1 MKKLALFA
9 FTLLSA
15 WAMTAKTITG
25 PVDYVSPLV
34 GTQSKHALSTG
45 NTYPAIAL
53 PWGMNFWV
61 PQTGKMG
68 DGWAYTYDADK
79 IRGFKQTHQPSPWIN
94 DYGQF
99 AIMPVT
105 GKAVFNQDERASWF
119 SHKAETATPYYYKVY
134 LADHDV
140 VTEIA
145 PTERAAAFRFTFP
158 ENDHSY
164 VVVDAFDKGS
174 FVKVIPS
181 ENKIIGYTTK
191 NSGGVPANFK
201 NYFVLVFDKPFTYT
215 AAVASGVIDTNKLEA
230 TDNHAGA
237 LIGFKTR
244 KGEQVNVRVASSF
257 ISPEQAEL
265 NLKELGTDNIEQI
278 AAKGRKVW
286 NDVLG
291 RISMAKNNLVV
302 AQAYAQSAK
311 ITSADQAAK
320 KPMISEI
327 YKYYQAR
334 CKQSDVMDFDD
345 LLLQTNILFR
355 DFPEILEKY
364 QKKFDYILVDEY
376 QDTNYS
382 QYLIIKRLAEQ
393 HKNICVVGDDA
404 QSIYSFRGARIEN
417 ILNFRNDYPGYKLCK
432 LEQNYRSTTTI
443 VDAANS
449 IISRNNEQIPKKTFS
464 QNEEGDKIRVMK
476 ALSDKEE
483 GFQVAQEIFRISQN
497 EQAEFNNFA
506 ILYRTN
512 AQSRIME
519 EALRKRN
526 IPYKIYGGLSFYQR
540 KEIKDLIAYLR
551 LTINQNDEEAL
562 KRIINYPRR
571 GIGDTTIDKLKE
583 VAQKYNVSIWTLLCN
598 LNKVPGMVSVMT
610 AAKLTHFRQLIEGFT
625 EIAKEENAYE
635 TTYRVAKA
643 SGIIE
648 DLSSDDTPEGVSR
661 RENIQELMNA
671 VKDFCETAY
680 KEGRDDKLPAFLEGV
695 ALLTDQ
701 DSEKPEDNNKVTLM
715 TIHSAKGLEF
725 ENVFIVG
732 MEEEL
737 FPAQQS
743 AYSPSALE
751 EERRLFYVAL
761 TRAEKRV
768 IMTYSTSRYKN
779 GNVVYPQPSR
789 FIAEI
794 DPHYLDGFFTPARPS
809 MGRSLHGPGIQ
820 EKVARPNITLQPKV
834 EVPDIDTSK
843 LVPINGE
850 QIIPGMV
857 IFHPNFGPGK
867 VISIDGLGVNKKA
880 KVMFPK
886 HGQKVLLLKFA
897 KLYVQGHTN

>member
-1 MKKLALFA
+1 MQKRIA
-9 FTLLSA
+9 T
-15 WAMTAKTITG
+15 
-25 PVDYVSPLV
+25 LV
-34 GTQSKHALSTG
+34 GSSNAGNLWMGTFHSIFSKILRVEAEHLGYSS
-45 NTYPAIAL
+45 
-53 PWGMNFWV
+53 NF
-61 PQTGKMG
+61 TI
-68 DGWAYTYDADK
+68 YD
-79 IRGFKQTHQPSPWIN
+79 S
-94 DYGQF
+94 
-99 AIMPVT
+99 
-105 GKAVFNQDERASWF
+105 QDSKNLIK
-119 SHKAETATPYYYKVY
+119 SIVKDLKLDDKVY
-134 LADHDV
+134 
-140 VTEIA
+140 
-145 PTERAAAFRFTFP
+145 
-158 ENDHSY
+158 
-164 VVVDAFDKGS
+164 
-174 FVKVIPS
+174 
-181 ENKIIGYTTK
+181 
-191 NSGGVPANFK
+191 
-201 NYFVLVFDKPFTYT
+201 KP
-215 AAVASGVIDTNKLEA
+215 
-230 TDNHAGA
+230 
-237 LIGFKTR
+237 
-244 KGEQVNVRVASSF
+244 
-257 ISPEQAEL
+257 
-265 NLKELGTDNIEQI
+265 
-278 AAKGRKVW
+278 

-327 YKYYQAR
+327 YKYYQSR

-382 QYLIIKRLAEQ
+382 QYLIIKKLAEK
-393 HKNICVVGDDA
+393 HNNICVVGDDA

-432 LEQNYRSTTTI
+432 PEQNYRSTTTI

-449 IISRNNEQIPKKTFS
+449 IISRNKEQIPKKTFS
-464 QNEEGDKIRVMK
+464 ENEEGDKIRVMK
-476 ALSDKEE
+476 SLSDKEE

-497 EQAEFNNFA
+497 EQADFNDFA

-551 LTINQNDEEAL
+551 LTVNQNDEEAL

-583 VAQKYNVSIWTLLCN
+583 VSQKYNVSIWTVLCN
-598 LNKVPGMVSVMT
+598 LNKVPGTVSAMT

-635 TTYRVAKA
+635 TTYRIAKA

-661 RENIQELMNA
+661 RENIQELLNA

-680 KEGRDDKLPAFLEGV
+680 KEGREDKLPSFLEGV

-779 GNVVYPQPSR
+779 GNIVYPQPSR

-794 DPHYLDGFFTPARPS
+794 DPHYLEGFFTPARSSERTLNTP
-809 MGRSLHGPGIQ
+809 GRP
-820 EKVARPNITLQPKV
+820 ERMARPNIQLQPKV
-834 EVPDIDTSK
+834 EVPDIDTTK
-843 LVPINGE
+843 LKPINGDLVV
-850 QIIPGMV
+850 PGMV
-857 IFHPNFGPGK
+857 IFHPNFGAGK
-867 VISIDGLGVNKKA
+867 VVALDGLGVNKKA
-880 KVMFPK
+880 KVAFAQ

-897 KLYVQGHTN
+897 KLYVQEDTN

>member
-1 MKKLALFA
+1 MDFINELNENQREAVVNTEGPTLVIAGAGSGKTRVLTYRIAN
-9 FTLLSA
+9 LLS
-15 WAMTAKTITG
+15 K
-25 PVDYVSPLV
+25 
-34 GTQSKHALSTG
+34 
-45 NTYPAIAL
+45 
-53 PWGMNFWV
+53 
-61 PQTGKMG
+61 
-68 DGWAYTYDADK
+68 
-79 IRGFKQTHQPSPWIN
+79 
-94 DYGQF
+94 
-99 AIMPVT
+99 
-105 GKAVFNQDERASWF
+105 
-119 SHKAETATPYYYKVY
+119 
-134 LADHDV
+134 
-140 VTEIA
+140 
-145 PTERAAAFRFTFP
+145 
-158 ENDHSY
+158 
-164 VVVDAFDKGS
+164 
-174 FVKVIPS
+174 
-181 ENKIIGYTTK
+181 
-191 NSGGVPANFK
+191 GVPAYRILALTF
-201 NYFVLVFDKPFTYT
+201 
-215 AAVASGVIDTNKLEA
+215 TNKAAREMQ
-230 TDNHAGA
+230 
-237 LIGFKTR
+237 KR
-244 KGEQVNVRVASSF
+244 
-257 ISPEQAEL
+257 
-265 NLKELGTDNIEQI
+265 I
-278 AAKGRKVW
+278 AALVGQSNAANLWMGTFHSIFSKILRVEAEHLGYTSNFTIYDSQDSKNLIKSIVKDLRLDDKVYKP

-311 ITSADQAAK
+311 IVAADQAAK

-327 YKYYQAR
+327 YKYYQIR
-334 CKQSDVMDFDD
+334 CRQSDVMDFDD

-382 QYLIIKRLAEQ
+382 QYLIIKKLAEQ

-449 IISRNNEQIPKKTFS
+449 IISRNKEQIPKKTFS
-464 QNEEGDKIRVMK
+464 ENEEGDKIRVMK
-476 ALSDKEE
+476 AMSDKEE
-483 GFQVAQEIFRISQN
+483 GFQVAQEIFRVSQN
-497 EQAEFNNFA
+497 EQAEFSDFA

-540 KEIKDLIAYLR
+540 KEIKDLLAYLR
-551 LTINQNDEEAL
+551 LTVNQNDEEAL
-562 KRIINYPRR
+562 KRIINYPKR
-571 GIGDTTIDKLKE
+571 GIGDTTVDKLKE
-583 VAQKYNVSIWTLLCN
+583 VAQKYNASIWTVLCN
-598 LNKVPGMVSVMT
+598 LNKVPGVVSAAT
-610 AAKLTHFRQLIEGFT
+610 AAKLTNFRQLIEGFT
-625 EIAKEENAYE
+625 ELAKEENAYE
-635 TTYRVAKA
+635 TTYRIAKA

-648 DLSSDDTPEGVSR
+648 DLSADDTPEGVSR
-661 RENIQELMNA
+661 KENIQELLNA

-680 KEGRDDKLPAFLEGV
+680 NEAREDKLPAFLEGV

-732 MEEEL
+732 MEEDL

-743 AYSPSALE
+743 AYTPAALE

-768 IMTYSTSRYKN
+768 IMTYSSSRYKN

-794 DPHYLDGFFTPARPS
+794 NPVYLEGFFTPPRSSENRRLNIP
-809 MGRSLHGPGIQ
+809 GRTGKMVKP
-820 EKVARPNITLQPKV
+820 TLSPQAHV
-834 EVPDIDTSK
+834 EIPEIDTTK
-843 LVPINGE
+843 LRPLSGDSVV
-850 QIIPGMV
+850 PGMV
-857 IFHPNFGPGK
+857 IYHPNFGAGK
-867 VISIDGLGVNKKA
+867 IIALDGLGVNKKA
-880 KVMFPK
+880 KVLFPK

-897 KLYVQGHTN
+897 KLYVQEDTN

>member
-1 MKKLALFA
+1 MDFINELNESQKEAVINTEGPTLVIAGAGSGKTRVLTYRIAN
-9 FTLLSA
+9 LLS
-15 WAMTAKTITG
+15 
-25 PVDYVSPLV
+25 
-34 GTQSKHALSTG
+34 
-45 NTYPAIAL
+45 
-53 PWGMNFWV
+53 
-61 PQTGKMG
+61 
-68 DGWAYTYDADK
+68 
-79 IRGFKQTHQPSPWIN
+79 R
-94 DYGQF
+94 
-99 AIMPVT
+99 
-105 GKAVFNQDERASWF
+105 
-119 SHKAETATPYYYKVY
+119 
-134 LADHDV
+134 
-140 VTEIA
+140 
-145 PTERAAAFRFTFP
+145 
-158 ENDHSY
+158 
-164 VVVDAFDKGS
+164 
-174 FVKVIPS
+174 
-181 ENKIIGYTTK
+181 
-191 NSGGVPANFK
+191 GVPAYRILALTF
-201 NYFVLVFDKPFTYT
+201 
-215 AAVASGVIDTNKLEA
+215 TNKAAREMQKRIATLVGSSNAGNLWMGTFHSIFSKILRVEA
-230 TDNHAGA
+230 EHLGYSSNFTIYDSQDSKN
-237 LIGFKTR
+237 LIKSIV
-244 KGEQVNVRVASSF
+244 KD
-257 ISPEQAEL
+257 
-265 NLKELGTDNIEQI
+265 LKLDDKIY
-278 AAKGRKVW
+278 KP

-327 YKYYQAR
+327 YKYYQSR

-382 QYLIIKRLAEQ
+382 QYLIIKKLAEK
-393 HKNICVVGDDA
+393 HNNICVVGDDA

-449 IISRNNEQIPKKTFS
+449 IISRNKEQIPKKTFS
-464 QNEEGDKIRVMK
+464 ENEEGDKIRVMK
-476 ALSDKEE
+476 SLSDKEE

-497 EQAEFNNFA
+497 EQADFNDFA

-551 LTINQNDEEAL
+551 LTVNQNDEEAL

-571 GIGDTTIDKLKE
+571 GIGDSTIDKLKE
-583 VAQKYNVSIWTLLCN
+583 VSQKYNVSIWTVLCN
-598 LNKVPGMVSVMT
+598 LNKVPGTVSAMT

-635 TTYRVAKA
+635 TTYRIAKA

-661 RENIQELMNA
+661 RENIQELLNA

-680 KEGRDDKLPAFLEGV
+680 KEAREDKLPSFLEGV

-794 DPHYLDGFFTPARPS
+794 DPHYLEGFFTPARSSSERTLNIP
-809 MGRSLHGPGIQ
+809 GRP
-820 EKVARPNITLQPKV
+820 ERMARPNIQLQQKV

-843 LVPINGE
+843 LKPINGE
-850 QIIPGMV
+850 LIVPGMV
-857 IFHPNFGPGK
+857 IFHPNFGAGK
-867 VISIDGLGVNKKA
+867 VVALDGLGVNKKA
-880 KVMFPK
+880 KVAFAQ

>member
-1 MKKLALFA
+1 MDFINELNESQKEAVINTEGPTLVIAGAGSGKTRVLTYRIAN
-9 FTLLSA
+9 LLS
-15 WAMTAKTITG
+15 
-25 PVDYVSPLV
+25 
-34 GTQSKHALSTG
+34 
-45 NTYPAIAL
+45 
-53 PWGMNFWV
+53 
-61 PQTGKMG
+61 
-68 DGWAYTYDADK
+68 
-79 IRGFKQTHQPSPWIN
+79 R
-94 DYGQF
+94 
-99 AIMPVT
+99 
-105 GKAVFNQDERASWF
+105 
-119 SHKAETATPYYYKVY
+119 
-134 LADHDV
+134 
-140 VTEIA
+140 
-145 PTERAAAFRFTFP
+145 
-158 ENDHSY
+158 
-164 VVVDAFDKGS
+164 
-174 FVKVIPS
+174 
-181 ENKIIGYTTK
+181 
-191 NSGGVPANFK
+191 GVPAYRILALTF
-201 NYFVLVFDKPFTYT
+201 
-215 AAVASGVIDTNKLEA
+215 TNKAAREMQKRIATLVGSSNAGNLWMGTFHSIFSKILRVEA
-230 TDNHAGA
+230 EHLGYSSNFTIYDSQDSKN
-237 LIGFKTR
+237 LIKSIV
-244 KGEQVNVRVASSF
+244 KD
-257 ISPEQAEL
+257 
-265 NLKELGTDNIEQI
+265 LKLDDKIY
-278 AAKGRKVW
+278 KP

-327 YKYYQAR
+327 YKYYQSR

-382 QYLIIKRLAEQ
+382 QYLIIKKLAEK
-393 HKNICVVGDDA
+393 HNNICVVGDDA

-449 IISRNNEQIPKKTFS
+449 IISRNKEQIPKKTFS
-464 QNEEGDKIRVMK
+464 ENEEGDKIRVMK
-476 ALSDKEE
+476 SLSDKEE

-497 EQAEFNNFA
+497 EQADFNDFA

-551 LTINQNDEEAL
+551 LTVNQNDEEAL

-571 GIGDTTIDKLKE
+571 GIGDSTIDKLKE
-583 VAQKYNVSIWTLLCN
+583 VSQKYNVSIWTVLCN
-598 LNKVPGMVSVMT
+598 LNKVPGTVSAMT

-635 TTYRVAKA
+635 TTYRIAKA

-661 RENIQELMNA
+661 RENIQELLNA

-680 KEGRDDKLPAFLEGV
+680 KEAREDKLPSFLEGV

-732 MEEEL
+732 MGEEL

-794 DPHYLDGFFTPARPS
+794 DPHYLEGFFTPARSSSERTLNIP
-809 MGRSLHGPGIQ
+809 GRP
-820 EKVARPNITLQPKV
+820 ERMARPNIQLQQKV

-843 LVPINGE
+843 LKPINGE
-850 QIIPGMV
+850 LIVPGMV
-857 IFHPNFGPGK
+857 IFHPNFGAGK
-867 VISIDGLGVNKKA
+867 VVALDGLGVNKKA
-880 KVMFPK
+880 KVAFAQ

-897 KLYVQGHTN
+897 KLYVQEDTN

>member
-1 MKKLALFA
+1 MNESQKEAVINTEGPTLVIAGAGSGKTRVLTYRIAN
-9 FTLLSA
+9 LLS
-15 WAMTAKTITG
+15 
-25 PVDYVSPLV
+25 
-34 GTQSKHALSTG
+34 
-45 NTYPAIAL
+45 
-53 PWGMNFWV
+53 
-61 PQTGKMG
+61 
-68 DGWAYTYDADK
+68 
-79 IRGFKQTHQPSPWIN
+79 R
-94 DYGQF
+94 
-99 AIMPVT
+99 
-105 GKAVFNQDERASWF
+105 
-119 SHKAETATPYYYKVY
+119 
-134 LADHDV
+134 
-140 VTEIA
+140 
-145 PTERAAAFRFTFP
+145 
-158 ENDHSY
+158 
-164 VVVDAFDKGS
+164 
-174 FVKVIPS
+174 
-181 ENKIIGYTTK
+181 
-191 NSGGVPANFK
+191 GVPAYRILALTF
-201 NYFVLVFDKPFTYT
+201 
-215 AAVASGVIDTNKLEA
+215 TNKAAREMQKRIATLVGSSNAGNLWMGTFHSIFSKILRVEA
-230 TDNHAGA
+230 EHLGYSSNFTIYDSQDSKN
-237 LIGFKTR
+237 LIKSIV
-244 KGEQVNVRVASSF
+244 KD
-257 ISPEQAEL
+257 
-265 NLKELGTDNIEQI
+265 LKLDDKIY
-278 AAKGRKVW
+278 KP

-327 YKYYQAR
+327 YKYYQSR

-382 QYLIIKRLAEQ
+382 QYLIIKKLAEK
-393 HKNICVVGDDA
+393 HNNICVVGDDA

-449 IISRNNEQIPKKTFS
+449 IISRNKEQIPKKTFS
-464 QNEEGDKIRVMK
+464 ENEEGDKIRVMK
-476 ALSDKEE
+476 SLSDKEE

-497 EQAEFNNFA
+497 EQADFNDFA

-551 LTINQNDEEAL
+551 LTVNQNDEEAL

-571 GIGDTTIDKLKE
+571 GIGDSTIDKLKE
-583 VAQKYNVSIWTLLCN
+583 VSQKYNVSIWTVLCN
-598 LNKVPGMVSVMT
+598 LNKVPGTVSAMT

-635 TTYRVAKA
+635 TTYRIAKA

-661 RENIQELMNA
+661 RENIQELLNA

-680 KEGRDDKLPAFLEGV
+680 KEAREDKLPSFLEGV

-794 DPHYLDGFFTPARPS
+794 DPHYLEGFFTPARSSSERTLNIP
-809 MGRSLHGPGIQ
+809 GRP
-820 EKVARPNITLQPKV
+820 ERMARPNIQLQQKV

-843 LVPINGE
+843 LKPINGE
-850 QIIPGMV
+850 LIVPGMV
-857 IFHPNFGPGK
+857 IFHPNFGAGK
-867 VISIDGLGVNKKA
+867 VVALDGLGVNKKA
-880 KVMFPK
+880 KVVFAQ

-897 KLYVQGHTN
+897 KLYVQEDTN

>member
-1 MKKLALFA
+1 MDFINELNESQKEAVINTEGPTLVIAGAGSGKTRVLTYRIAN
-9 FTLLSA
+9 LLS
-15 WAMTAKTITG
+15 
-25 PVDYVSPLV
+25 
-34 GTQSKHALSTG
+34 
-45 NTYPAIAL
+45 
-53 PWGMNFWV
+53 
-61 PQTGKMG
+61 
-68 DGWAYTYDADK
+68 
-79 IRGFKQTHQPSPWIN
+79 R
-94 DYGQF
+94 
-99 AIMPVT
+99 
-105 GKAVFNQDERASWF
+105 
-119 SHKAETATPYYYKVY
+119 
-134 LADHDV
+134 
-140 VTEIA
+140 
-145 PTERAAAFRFTFP
+145 
-158 ENDHSY
+158 
-164 VVVDAFDKGS
+164 
-174 FVKVIPS
+174 
-181 ENKIIGYTTK
+181 
-191 NSGGVPANFK
+191 GVPAYRILALTF
-201 NYFVLVFDKPFTYT
+201 
-215 AAVASGVIDTNKLEA
+215 TNKAAREMQKRIATLVGSSNAGNLWMGTFHSIFSKILRVEA
-230 TDNHAGA
+230 EHLGYSSNFTIYDSQDSKN
-237 LIGFKTR
+237 LIKSIV
-244 KGEQVNVRVASSF
+244 KD
-257 ISPEQAEL
+257 
-265 NLKELGTDNIEQI
+265 LKLDDKIY
-278 AAKGRKVW
+278 KP

-291 RISMAKNNLVV
+291 RISIAKNNLVV

-327 YKYYQAR
+327 YKYYQSR

-382 QYLIIKRLAEQ
+382 QYLIIKKLAEK
-393 HKNICVVGDDA
+393 HNNICVVGDDA

-449 IISRNNEQIPKKTFS
+449 IISRNKEQIPKKTFS
-464 QNEEGDKIRVMK
+464 ENEEGDKIRVMK
-476 ALSDKEE
+476 SLSDKEE

-497 EQAEFNNFA
+497 EQADFNDFA

-551 LTINQNDEEAL
+551 LTVNQNDEEAL

-571 GIGDTTIDKLKE
+571 GIGDSTIDKLKE
-583 VAQKYNVSIWTLLCN
+583 VSQKYNVSIWTVLCN
-598 LNKVPGMVSVMT
+598 LNKVPGTVSAMT

-635 TTYRVAKA
+635 TTYRIAKA

-661 RENIQELMNA
+661 RENIQELLNA

-680 KEGRDDKLPAFLEGV
+680 KEAREDKLPSFLEGV

-794 DPHYLDGFFTPARPS
+794 DPHYLEGFFTPARSSSERTLNIP
-809 MGRSLHGPGIQ
+809 GRP
-820 EKVARPNITLQPKV
+820 ERMARPNIQLQQKV

-843 LVPINGE
+843 LKPINGE
-850 QIIPGMV
+850 LIVPGMV
-857 IFHPNFGPGK
+857 IFHPNFGAGK
-867 VISIDGLGVNKKA
+867 VVALDGLGVNKKA
-880 KVMFPK
+880 KVAFAQ

-897 KLYVQGHTN
+897 KLYVQEDTN

>member
-1 MKKLALFA
+1 MDFINELNENQREAVINTEGPTLVIAGAGSGKTRVLTYRIAN
-9 FTLLSA
+9 LLS
-15 WAMTAKTITG
+15 K
-25 PVDYVSPLV
+25 
-34 GTQSKHALSTG
+34 
-45 NTYPAIAL
+45 
-53 PWGMNFWV
+53 
-61 PQTGKMG
+61 
-68 DGWAYTYDADK
+68 
-79 IRGFKQTHQPSPWIN
+79 
-94 DYGQF
+94 
-99 AIMPVT
+99 
-105 GKAVFNQDERASWF
+105 
-119 SHKAETATPYYYKVY
+119 
-134 LADHDV
+134 
-140 VTEIA
+140 
-145 PTERAAAFRFTFP
+145 
-158 ENDHSY
+158 
-164 VVVDAFDKGS
+164 
-174 FVKVIPS
+174 
-181 ENKIIGYTTK
+181 
-191 NSGGVPANFK
+191 GVPAYRILALTF
-201 NYFVLVFDKPFTYT
+201 
-215 AAVASGVIDTNKLEA
+215 TNKAAREMQKRIATLVGQSNAANLWMGTFHSIFSKILRVEA
-230 TDNHAGA
+230 EHLGYTSNFTIYDSQDSKN
-237 LIGFKTR
+237 LIKSIVKDLR
-244 KGEQVNVRVASSF
+244 
-257 ISPEQAEL
+257 L
-265 NLKELGTDNIEQI
+265 DD
-278 AAKGRKVW
+278 KVYKP

-311 ITSADQAAK
+311 IVAADQAAK
-320 KPMISEI
+320 KPMITEI
-327 YKYYQAR
+327 YKYYQMR
-334 CKQSDVMDFDD
+334 CRQSDVMDFDD

-382 QYLIIKRLAEQ
+382 QYLIIKKLAEQ

-449 IISRNNEQIPKKTFS
+449 IISRNKEQIPKKTFS
-464 QNEEGDKIRVMK
+464 ENEEGDKIRVMK
-476 ALSDKEE
+476 SLSDKEE

-497 EQAEFNNFA
+497 EQAEFNDFA

-540 KEIKDLIAYLR
+540 KEIKDLLAYLR
-551 LTINQNDEEAL
+551 LTVNQNDEEAL
-562 KRIINYPRR
+562 KRIINYPKR
-571 GIGDTTIDKLKE
+571 GIGDTTVDKLKE
-583 VAQKYNVSIWTLLCN
+583 VAQKYNASIWTVLCN
-598 LNKVPGMVSVMT
+598 LNKVPGVVSAAT
-610 AAKLTHFRQLIEGFT
+610 AAKLTNFRQLLEGFT
-625 EIAKEENAYE
+625 ELAKEENAYE
-635 TTYRVAKA
+635 TTYRIAKT

-648 DLSSDDTPEGVSR
+648 DLSADDTPEGVSR
-661 RENIQELMNA
+661 KENIQELLNA

-680 KEGRDDKLPAFLEGV
+680 NEARDDKLPAFLEGV

-732 MEEEL
+732 MEEDL

-743 AYSPSALE
+743 AYTPAALE

-768 IMTYSTSRYKN
+768 VMTYSSSRYKN

-794 DPHYLDGFFTPARPS
+794 NPEYLEGFFTPTRSSEDRKLNVPGRVERMARP
-809 MGRSLHGPGIQ
+809 
-820 EKVARPNITLQPKV
+820 TLAPQQQVDIP
-834 EVPDIDTSK
+834 EIDTSK
-843 LVPINGE
+843 LQPINGDSVV
-850 QIIPGMV
+850 PGMV
-857 IFHPNFGPGK
+857 IYHPSFGAGK
-867 VISIDGLGVNKKA
+867 VIALDGLGVNKKA
-880 KVMFPK
+880 KVLFPK

-897 KLYVQGHTN
+897 KLYVQGDTN

>member
-1 MKKLALFA
+1 MDFINELNESQKEAVINTEGPTLVIAGAGSGKTRVLTYRIAN
-9 FTLLSA
+9 LLS
-15 WAMTAKTITG
+15 
-25 PVDYVSPLV
+25 
-34 GTQSKHALSTG
+34 
-45 NTYPAIAL
+45 
-53 PWGMNFWV
+53 
-61 PQTGKMG
+61 
-68 DGWAYTYDADK
+68 
-79 IRGFKQTHQPSPWIN
+79 R
-94 DYGQF
+94 
-99 AIMPVT
+99 
-105 GKAVFNQDERASWF
+105 
-119 SHKAETATPYYYKVY
+119 
-134 LADHDV
+134 
-140 VTEIA
+140 
-145 PTERAAAFRFTFP
+145 
-158 ENDHSY
+158 
-164 VVVDAFDKGS
+164 
-174 FVKVIPS
+174 
-181 ENKIIGYTTK
+181 
-191 NSGGVPANFK
+191 GVPAYRILALTF
-201 NYFVLVFDKPFTYT
+201 
-215 AAVASGVIDTNKLEA
+215 TNKAAREMQKRIATLVGSSNAGNLWMGTFHSIFSKILRVEA
-230 TDNHAGA
+230 EHLGYSSNFTIYDSQDSKN
-237 LIGFKTR
+237 LIKSIV
-244 KGEQVNVRVASSF
+244 KD
-257 ISPEQAEL
+257 
-265 NLKELGTDNIEQI
+265 LKLDDKIY
-278 AAKGRKVW
+278 KP

-327 YKYYQAR
+327 YKYYQSR

-382 QYLIIKRLAEQ
+382 QYLIIKKLAEK
-393 HKNICVVGDDA
+393 HNNICVVGDDA

-449 IISRNNEQIPKKTFS
+449 IISRNKEQIPKKTFS
-464 QNEEGDKIRVMK
+464 ENEEGDKIRVMK
-476 ALSDKEE
+476 SLSDKEE

-497 EQAEFNNFA
+497 EQADFNDFA

-551 LTINQNDEEAL
+551 LTVNQNDEEAL

-571 GIGDTTIDKLKE
+571 GIGDSTIDKLKE
-583 VAQKYNVSIWTLLCN
+583 VSQKYNVSIWTVLCN
-598 LNKVPGMVSVMT
+598 SNKVPGTVSAMT

-635 TTYRVAKA
+635 TTYRIAKA

-661 RENIQELMNA
+661 RENIQELLNA

-680 KEGRDDKLPAFLEGV
+680 KEAREDKLPSFLEGV

-794 DPHYLDGFFTPARPS
+794 DPHYLEGFFTPARSSSERTLNIP
-809 MGRSLHGPGIQ
+809 GRP
-820 EKVARPNITLQPKV
+820 ERMARPNIQLQQKV

-843 LVPINGE
+843 LKPINGE
-850 QIIPGMV
+850 LIVPGMV
-857 IFHPNFGPGK
+857 IFHPNFGAGK
-867 VISIDGLGVNKKA
+867 VVALDGLGVNKKA
-880 KVMFPK
+880 KVVFAQ

-897 KLYVQGHTN
+897 KLYVQEDTN